1 MFALICDNVG
11 NDEQRNK
18 HGFISIKTQ
27 NIVIK
32 VIEEVSYNEIED
44 EALQIFL
51 CNKMMNINVEANI
64 SKNHEERIAIEA
76 KVS

>member
-32 VIEEVSYNEIED
+32 VIEEVSYNKIED
-44 EALQIFL
+44 ESLQIFL